1 MDNIENQDNF
11 KFAGKPW
18 IQQEDQQLIK
28 EYTVDKLNLL
38 DICKIHKRNP
48 NGITS
53 RLKKL
58 NLINMRQNVSG
69 YSEYLES
76 NLYKEIREKKEGKRK
91 NKIDAKDNVSSN
103 TEITELKNEIVSLK
117 KDVKEMLRLIHELYD
132 FESQ

>member
-91 NKIDAKDNVSSN
+91 NKIDAKDNVYSN